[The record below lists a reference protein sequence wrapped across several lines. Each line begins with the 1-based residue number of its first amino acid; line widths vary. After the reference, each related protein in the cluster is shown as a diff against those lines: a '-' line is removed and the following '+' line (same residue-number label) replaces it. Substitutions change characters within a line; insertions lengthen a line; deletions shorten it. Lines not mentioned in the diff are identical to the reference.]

1 MVAILFL
8 ADLLLQS
15 VEETCWDEPREQCTE
30 QRVKVARKW
39 CHVEEP
45 ITGNEV
51 W

>member
-1 MVAILFL
+1 MVVILFL

-30 QRVKVARKW
+30 EKIQVPKKW
-39 CHVEEP
+39 CHIEVP
-45 ITGNEV
+45 ITGND